1 MANDVA
7 SGHILVIART
17 CCCQKIFNFSSTT
30 SPSHSSSNK
39 ITMNRT
45 LTFASIAAAGV
56 LGYAIYF
63 DYNRRNSPEFRK
75 QLRKRRV
82 HQEKEQAKAQ
92 EESRKS
98 KMLAVKT
105 ALLEDLAQNPIP
117 TDLTKKEEF
126 FMEQVASGEQLA
138 NNPSTKIEAAL
149 RFYKALAVYPN
160 PTDIMGIYQK
170 TVPED
175 VYELLVMM
183 IAIQPPA
190 TITNII
196 GGAAGVS
203 GAASAAGA
211 AAAAMGEETKPS
223 EVDLD

>member
-1 MANDVA
+1 MVIFPAI
-7 SGHILVIART
+7 ILLI
-17 CCCQKIFNFSSTT
+17 T
-30 SPSHSSSNK
+30 SA
-39 ITMNRT
+39 MNRT
-45 LTFASIAAAGV
+45 LAVASIAAAGV
-56 LGYAIYF
+56 LGYAVYF

-75 QLRKRRV
+75 QLRKRKV
-82 HQEKEQAKAQ
+82 QQEKQHAKA
-92 EESRKS
+92 EEASRKS

-105 ALLEDLAQNPIP
+105 ALIEDLAQNPIP

-138 NNPSTKIEAAL
+138 NNPNTKIEAAL

-196 GGAAGVS
+196 GGPGGVS
-203 GAASAAGA
+203 GAAA
-211 AAAAMGEETKPS
+211 AAAAAAEAVAGSEEAKPS

>member
-1 MANDVA
+1 M
-7 SGHILVIART
+7 S
-17 CCCQKIFNFSSTT
+17 K
-30 SPSHSSSNK
+30 
-39 ITMNRT
+39 
-45 LTFASIAAAGV
+45 TFAFVSVAAAGV
-56 LGYAIYF
+56 LAYAVYF
-63 DYNRRNSPEFRK
+63 DYNRRTSPEFRK
-75 QLRKRRV
+75 QLKKRHV
-82 HQEKEQAKAQ
+82 KQQKDAIKQQQESK
-92 EESRKS
+92 KS
-98 KMLAVKT
+98 KMLAVKK
-105 ALLEDLAQNPIP
+105 ALTDDLAENPIP

-126 FMEQVASGEQLA
+126 FMEQVATGEQLA
-138 NNPSTKIEAAL
+138 NNPDTKVDAAL

-203 GAASAAGA
+203 GAASAASNA
-211 AAAAMGEETKPS
+211 AEAIAEEAKPS
-223 EVDLD
+223 ETDLD

>member
-1 MANDVA
+1 MSRA
-7 SGHILVIART
+7 
-17 CCCQKIFNFSSTT
+17 
-30 SPSHSSSNK
+30 
-39 ITMNRT
+39 

-56 LGYAIYF
+56 VAYAVYF

-75 QLRKRRV
+75 QLSKRKA
-82 HQEKEQAKAQ
+82 HQQKQAAKAQ
-92 EESRKS
+92 EASRKNR
-98 KMLAVKT
+98 MLEVKK
-105 ALLEDLAQNPIP
+105 ALAEDLAANPIP
-117 TDLTKKEEF
+117 TDLAKKEEF
-126 FMEQVASGEQLA
+126 FMEQVATGEQLA
-138 NNPSTKIEAAL
+138 KNPDTKIDAAL

-183 IAIQPPA
+183 IALQPPA

-196 GGAAGVS
+196 GGASGIS

-211 AAAAMGEETKPS
+211 AAAAVGETKPA

>member
-1 MANDVA
+1 MRTRADIENFAGWSALLSAVAN
-7 SGHILVIART
+7 HCT
-17 CCCQKIFNFSSTT
+17 SSEKRKTY
-30 SPSHSSSNK
+30 HK
-39 ITMNRT
+39 MNRT
-45 LTFASIAAAGV
+45 LAFVSVAAAGV
-56 LGYAIYF
+56 LAYAAYF
-63 DYNRRNSPEFRK
+63 DYNRRSSPEFRK
-75 QLRKRRV
+75 NLKKRQVKQQKSAAKQQEELRKSLMLTV
-82 HQEKEQAKAQ
+82 KKA
-92 EESRKS
+92 
-98 KMLAVKT
+98 LT
-105 ALLEDLAQNPIP
+105 EDLAANPIP
-117 TDLTKKEEF
+117 TDLSKKEEF
-126 FMEQVASGEQLA
+126 FMEQVATGEQLA
-138 NNPSTKIEAAL
+138 NNPTTKVDAAL

-203 GAASAAGA
+203 GAAAAAEA
-211 AAAAMGEETKPS
+211 AAAAVADEETKPS

>member
-1 MANDVA
+1 M
-7 SGHILVIART
+7 
-17 CCCQKIFNFSSTT
+17 
-30 SPSHSSSNK
+30 NK
-39 ITMNRT
+39 S
-45 LTFASIAAAGV
+45 LSIAAVAATGI
-56 LGYAIYF
+56 LAYAVYF

-75 QLRKRRV
+75 QLRKRQV
-82 HQEKEQAKAQ
+82 KEQKQAAKAQ
-92 EESRKS
+92 EETRKS
-98 KMLAVKT
+98 RMLAVKK
-105 ALLEDLAQNPIP
+105 ALAEDLAQNHIP
-117 TDLTKKEEF
+117 TELVKKEEF
-126 FMEQVASGEQLA
+126 FMEQVATGEQLA
-138 NNPSTKIEAAL
+138 NNPDTKIEAAL

-203 GAASAAGA
+203 GAASAASVA
-211 AAAAMGEETKPS
+211 SAELKPS
-223 EVDLD
+223 EADLD